1 MSTIRMNSRAA
12 TLVAALAIAGT
23 MVACGEDDVDVL
35 PPHWMTAV
43 DPSFLRYAAIGNSIT
58 AGYQSGGIND
68 STQRRSY
75 AVLVAQQMRT
85 DFVYP
90 SLAGAGCPPPT
101 KFVGR
106 VPARDSTAT
115 SCQLRNPA
123 LVRETLNNVAV
134 PGATSA
140 DPTAVTSRAS
150 NTLTTI
156 FLGGKT
162 QVQKVNDLNPTFVS
176 AWIGNND
183 VLDAAA
189 KGVAIPDTGAA
200 TAPIRTA
207 LNTQG
212 ITNFGTFRSN
222 YRNMV
227 NSLRTASGL
236 RGILIGVV
244 NVTNAP
250 LLFPAE
256 SLLTNPTL
264 KGQLDAAAGGTITVL
279 ANCAGSRALVSF
291 AIVGQMAA
299 GAHPRVVS
307 CEKNVPQAPIGD
319 FFILDTL
326 DQAVFNTTVAS
337 YNAYIRAKAD
347 SVGFAYLN
355 ADSVLT
361 VLKATP
367 GNIATIP
374 NLQSA
379 TPFGTLI
386 SFDGVHPSTPGHV
399 HIARA
404 VIARINSKYGTSIPL
419 PAAP

>member
-1 MSTIRMNSRAA
+1 MSTIRITTR
-12 TLVAALAIAGT
+12 ALATIGALALAGA
-23 MVACGEDDVDVL
+23 VAACGEDDVDVL
-35 PPHWMTAV
+35 PPPWMTAV
-43 DPSFLRYAAIGNSIT
+43 DPSFLRYASIGNSIT

-85 DFVYP
+85 EFIYP
-90 SLAGAGCPPPT
+90 SLAGPGCPPPT
-101 KFVGR
+101 RFIGR
-106 VPARDSTAT
+106 VPARDSSGTF
-115 SCQLRNPA
+115 CQLRDPA

-134 PGATSA
+134 PNAHSG

-176 AWIGNND
+176 IWIGNND

-200 TAPIRTA
+200 TAPLRTA

-212 ITNFGTFRSN
+212 ITNLATFRNN

-227 NSLRTASGL
+227 NSLRTNGGL

-244 NVTNAP
+244 NVTSAP

-264 KGQLDAAAGGTITVL
+264 KAQLDAAAGGTITVL
-279 ANCAGSRALVSF
+279 ANCAGSRALLSF
-291 AIVGQMAA
+291 AIIGQMAS

-307 CEKNVPQAPIGD
+307 CQKNVPQFPIGE
-319 FFILDTL
+319 FFVLDTL
-326 DQAVFNTTVAS
+326 DQAVFNATIAGYNS
-337 YNAYIRAKAD
+337 YIKAKAD

-361 VLKATP
+361 ALKATP

-374 NLQSA
+374 NLQSP

-404 VIARINSKYGTSIPL
+404 VIARINSKYGTSIPQL
-419 PAAP
+419 AAP

>member
-1 MSTIRMNSRAA
+1 MAKSGFNLRAA
-12 TLVAALAIAGT
+12 ALIGVVALTGT
-23 MVACGEDDVDVL
+23 VVACGEDDVDVL
-35 PPHWMTAV
+35 PPPFLSVV
-43 DPSFLRYAAIGNSIT
+43 DPIFLRYASIGNSIT

-68 STQRRSY
+68 STQQRSY
-75 AVLVAQQMRT
+75 AVLVARQMNT
-85 DFVYP
+85 QFVYP
-90 SLAGAGCPPPT
+90 SLAGPGCPPPT

-106 VPARDSTAT
+106 VPARDSTST
-115 SCQLRNPA
+115 FCLLRNPA

-162 QVQKVNDLNPTFVS
+162 QVQKANDLRPTFVS
-176 AWIGNND
+176 VWIGNND

-200 TAPIRTA
+200 AAPIRSA

-212 ITNFGTFRSN
+212 ITNLGTFRSN
-222 YRNMV
+222 YRNLV

-256 SLLTNPTL
+256 SLLTNATL
-264 KGQLDAAAGGTITVL
+264 KAQLDAAAGGTITVL
-279 ANCAGSRALVSF
+279 ANCAGSRALLSF
-291 AIVGQMAA
+291 AIIGQMAS
-299 GAHPRVVS
+299 GGHPRVVS
-307 CEKNVPQAPIGD
+307 CQKNVPQAPVGEV
-319 FFILDTL
+319 FVLDTL
-326 DQAVFNTTVAS
+326 DQAVFSTTIAS
-337 YNAYIRAKAD
+337 YNSYIKAKAD

-361 VLKATP
+361 ALKATP

-404 VIARINSKYGTSIPL
+404 VISTINTKYATTIPQL
-419 PAAP
+419 AAP

>member
-1 MSTIRMNSRAA
+1 MVMSRTSLRALA
-12 TLVAALAIAGT
+12 LVALAAASG
-23 MVACGEDDVDVL
+23 VAAACGEDDVDVL
-35 PPHWMTAV
+35 QPVLSVV
-43 DPSFLRYAAIGNSIT
+43 DASFLRYAAIGNSIT

-68 STQRRSY
+68 STQQNSY
-75 AVLVAQQMRT
+75 AVLVARQMNT
-85 DFVYP
+85 VFVYP

-123 LVRETLNNVAV
+123 LVRATLNNVAV

-162 QVQKVNDLNPTFVS
+162 QVQKANDLNPTFVS

-189 KGVAIPDTGAA
+189 KGVAVPDTGAA
-200 TAPIRTA
+200 AAPIRTA

-227 NSLRTASGL
+227 NSLRTTTGL

-256 SLLTNPTL
+256 SLLTNATL
-264 KGQLDAAAGGTITVL
+264 KAQLDAAAGGAITVL
-279 ANCAGSRALVSF
+279 PNCAGSRALLSF
-291 AIVGQMAA
+291 ATPIRM
-299 GAHPRVVS
+299 PRSPVVVRS
-307 CEKNVPQAPIGD
+307 E
-319 FFILDTL
+319 FTMF
-326 DQAVFNTTVAS
+326 
-337 YNAYIRAKAD
+337 R
-347 SVGFAYLN
+347 
-355 ADSVLT
+355 
-361 VLKATP
+361 
-367 GNIATIP
+367 
-374 NLQSA
+374 
-379 TPFGTLI
+379 
-386 SFDGVHPSTPGHV
+386 
-399 HIARA
+399 
-404 VIARINSKYGTSIPL
+404 
-419 PAAP
+419 